1 MAALRLSI
9 WRRSKI
15 WMGCA
20 WRAAKTEATSCKC
33 VSCIARWRRYLR
45 KRRAAA
51 SWSPICERI
60 LPRSKMF
67 SYRLPGGISAM
78 SEGTVVAQQM
88 RPAAERRPFVDHAIV
103 QLTLVR
109 FREFWREPE
118 AVFWVFIFPIL
129 LTTGLG
135 IAFRNRPADVGKV

>member
-1 MAALRLSI
+1 MSC
-9 WRRSKI
+9 RSA
-15 WMGCA
+15 GC
-20 WRAAKTEATSCKC
+20 TGGG
-33 VSCIARWRRYLR
+33 RRYLR

-60 LPRSKMF
+60 LPRLKMF

-88 RPAAERRPFVDHAIV
+88 RPAARRRPLVDHAIV
-103 QLTLVR
+103 QLTLVL

-118 AVFWVFIFPIL
+118 AVFWVFVFPIL
-129 LTTGLG
+129 LAT
-135 IAFRNRPADVGKV
+135 